1 MLESAGRPKGAKDTR
16 GVVWASR
23 QPGATQRAQGGA
35 GTTGSGLRD
44 QTGITVTTVL
54 TGPTTEVNGL
64 SWDAIG
70 QTLRRLYAQV
80 LAAVSDE
87 KVNQCGASWGSVAVP
102 CGDEGPS

>member
-1 MLESAGRPKGAKDTR
+1 MWGSRAARRDSTR
-16 GVVWASR
+16 SR
-23 QPGATQRAQGGA
+23 GG
-35 GTTGSGLRD
+35 GDHRGSGLRD
-44 QTGITVTTVL
+44 QTGITVPTIL
-54 TGPTTEVNGL
+54 TGPTAEVNGL

-80 LAAVSDE
+80 LAAASNE